1 MAVNR
6 TPVLSKVDFTRLQ
19 HIAAGLRRATGYES
33 RLHQVALLELLDGA
47 EIVDPDRVPGN
58 VVTVGA
64 EVAIRD
70 LERRDNTVYTFV
82 WPHEADIRKLK
93 VSVIT
98 PLGLSVLGR
107 YVGERVE
114 FDTPGGRRRIRIAG
128 VVRPSEGVA

>member
-1 MAVNR
+1 
-6 TPVLSKVDFTRLQ
+6 VDFTRLQ

-33 RLHQVALLELLDGA
+33 RLHHVALLELLDSA

-64 EVAIRD
+64 EVTLRD
-70 LERRDNTVYTFV
+70 LERRGNTVYTVV

-114 FDTPGGRRRIRIAG
+114 FDAPGGKRRVRIVG
-128 VVRPSEGVA
+128 VTRQPKGGA